1 MKPVIITVIG
11 KDRPGLVDAV
21 AKKVYQHGGNWQASS
36 FAHMAGQFAGFV
48 EVLVPAEQHH
58 ALIEALNK
66 LDGLQVH
73 SQSVTETTAHPDEML
88 RIEVMGN
95 DRTGIVQEITNVL
108 NGFNLNILHF
118 ASTCESAPNWG
129 SQMFKA
135 QLRVGVST
143 DLDRDDLQEALEAVA
158 NDLVVDITTTLS

>member
-21 AKKVYQHGGNWQASS
+21 AKKVYQFGGNWQGSS

-48 EVLVPAEQHH
+48 EVLVPAEQHQ
-58 ALIEALNK
+58 ALIDALNT
-66 LDGLQVH
+66 LDGLQVQ
-73 SQSVTETTAHPDEML
+73 SQSVTDTLEQPDEML

-95 DRTGIVQEITNVL
+95 DRAGIVQELTNVL
-108 NGFNLNILHF
+108 HGFNLNILHF

-135 QLRVGVST
+135 QLRVGVSA
-143 DLDRDDLQEALEAVA
+143 DPIERFRWVA
-158 NDLVVDITTTLS
+158 ELPS